1 MVRCKIVLLC
11 RLDMVDGFPSHGPC
25 RLCALGIFAAREGGS
40 GSGWDREVR
49 WEDVL
54 SLGEQQRMGIAR
66 MLYHE
71 PRFAVLD
78 ECVDQ
83 KLPCSCNEH
92 CCKSI
97 CAACISL
104 VLCDMLHLGLPPFF
118 VLVWLAD
125 ARAQSRLTQRR
136 SCIVQRLRQG
146 LLA

>member
-83 KLPCSCNEH
+83 KLPCSCNGTAANRFALRVSAS
-92 CCKSI
+92 CCVTCFTWVFHPFSFL
-97 CAACISL
+97 CGLQMHERSL
-104 VLCDMLHLGLPPFF
+104 G
-118 VLVWLAD
+118 
-125 ARAQSRLTQRR
+125 
-136 SCIVQRLRQG
+136 
-146 LLA
+146 